1 MLMITHEKLL
11 LQFKEFLLAYQRKI
25 TKNCFVSSY
34 LLSVHELK
42 YIWKTLLFVF
52 GVISN
57 INAYCAGLKCDFTL
71 SNEKKEG

>member
-25 TKNCFVSSY
+25 TKKLFCFQ